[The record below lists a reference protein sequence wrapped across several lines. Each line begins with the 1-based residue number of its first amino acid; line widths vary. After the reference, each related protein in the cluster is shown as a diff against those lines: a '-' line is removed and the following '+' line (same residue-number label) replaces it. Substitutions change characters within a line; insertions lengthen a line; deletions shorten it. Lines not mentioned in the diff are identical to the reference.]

1 MSTNL
6 FFIKRGHFRP
16 LFLFFVFS
24 TQLTVNIQ
32 YKFLRWQDSNCGLLE
47 LEATTLPTEPPTT
60 AWYLNIA
67 SRKAESFFPKK
78 WSRYMYLPTYLWHVL
93 FRNQH
98 LFITTALGGN
108 KRAELFIPL
117 SSRNPRSDSSQ
128 LFFQQSL
135 GRITAKSLSAPP
147 VLYLPLPL
155 FTYPYLLPF
164 PPSLSLTPLSI
175 YVTFSSLSLFTSLIP
190 TPFISRFTYHYPSLC
205 LLLSISLSPC
215 LLSPLTILLSIS
227 IVLCLTEVSLSLRS
241 WSLSLRV
248 SGLYLLET

>member
-1 MSTNL
+1 MYMCL
-6 FFIKRGHFRP
+6 F
-16 LFLFFVFS
+16 
-24 TQLTVNIQ
+24 
-32 YKFLRWQDSNCGLLE
+32 
-47 LEATTLPTEPPTT
+47 
-60 AWYLNIA
+60 
-67 SRKAESFFPKK
+67 
-78 WSRYMYLPTYLWHVL
+78 TYLRHVL

-128 LFFQQSL
+128 LFSRQSH

-155 FTYPYLLPF
+155 FTSPYLLPF

-175 YVTFSSLSLFTSLIP
+175 YVTFSFLSLFTSLIP

-241 WSLSLRV
+241 LSLSLRV
-248 SGLYLLET
+248 LGLYLLDSRFIRPLSLSFRDFGLYLYYSRDPR